1 MSRNDKSSR
10 GKSSGRQG
18 GGKSKKSHAR
28 GNAPIKKQGGAPKAA
43 KPEGIRLNKYIAN
56 AGVCSRRDA
65 DIFISAGSVT
75 VNGKVIT
82 EMGYRVKLTDEVKF
96 DGRSITP
103 EKPEYIL
110 LNKPAGFFTT
120 GSTEK
125 GGRTVMDLLSKATK
139 AKLDPVGKLDTQA
152 MGLLL
157 FTNDGTMAKKLAK
170 PKNGI
175 RQIFHVQL
183 NKNLSQE
190 DLEKIREGVYLDK
203 GKVLVQEVSYV
214 NDRPKNEVGLELNS
228 IKPHIVQRVFKSLDY
243 EIVKLD
249 RVSFGP
255 LTKKDLPPGTM
266 ETSEPAGNHQ
276 FRESLDTSY
285 FFSSQLVF

>member
-1 MSRNDKSSR
+1 MSRNDNSSR

-255 LTKKDLPPGTM
+255 LTKKDLPRGRWRHLNQQ
-266 ETSEPAGNHQ
+266 EIINLGN
-276 FRESLDTSY
+276 L
-285 FFSSQLVF
+285 